1 MKTKDMP
8 KMKIKLKT
16 EGTVDAAHHLE
27 GYDGD
32 CSNVHGHTWRVVV
45 WVEGEEKDLDGVGI
59 MWDFST
65 AKMIKDCFDHKT
77 ILKFCEE
84 NEDLVDVLH
93 KTCGVGSV
101 FMMAENPT
109 AENLADVILTY
120 LKMDNPELYYT
131 VKIYESP
138 KSCVEASI

>member
-1 MKTKDMP
+1 M
-8 KMKIKLKT
+8 ILKT
-16 EGTVDAAHHLE
+16 EFDVDAAHRLV
-27 GYDGD
+27 GYKGL
-32 CSNVHGHTWRVVV
+32 CSNLHGHIWKVKL
-45 WVEGEEKDLDGVGI
+45 EIHGEPNQLDEVGI
-59 MWDFST
+59 LWDFT
-65 AKMIKDCFDHKT
+65 NAKVLKKLFDHKT

-101 FMMAENPT
+101 FMMADNPT

>member
-1 MKTKDMP
+1 ME
-8 KMKIKLKT
+8 I
-16 EGTVDAAHHLE
+16 
-27 GYDGD
+27 
-32 CSNVHGHTWRVVV
+32 HG
-45 WVEGEEKDLDGVGI
+45 ELNQLDEVGI
-59 MWDFST
+59 LWDFT
-65 AKMIKDCFDHKT
+65 NAKVLKKLFDHKT

-131 VKIYESP
+131 VRIYESP